1 RFSVFLERT
10 FTPILRR
17 RAWIRL
23 KSSINAYDIELK
35 ARTDT
40 SKFPSA
46 GRAAIEPVL
55 TLARNGLEK
64 GDLETG
70 WKCLLAAQRIELLY
84 LDGAELSAAAA
95 AIRAEAEKKF
105 SDWRK
110 AAGSATLPE

>member
-1 RFSVFLERT
+1 
-10 FTPILRR
+10 
-17 RAWIRL
+17 AWIRL

-35 ARTDT
+35 ARMDS

-70 WKCLLAAQRIELLY
+70 WKCFLAAQRIELLY

-95 AIRAEAEKKF
+95 AIRKEAKKKLG
-105 SDWRK
+105 DWRR
-110 AAGSATLPE
+110 AAVLATLPKTDGKAAQ